1 MIGKFFKN
9 FIGSKNERE
18 LKKLAPIVTKIN
30 ELEPSFRGLSDSQL
44 RGKTA
49 EFKQRVANGES
60 LDNILPEAFAAVR
73 ESSVRTLGMRHF
85 DVQLIGGI
93 VLHQGNIAEMKTGE
107 GKTLAATLPLY
118 LNALSGEGCHLVTV
132 NDYLARRDAEWMG
145 GIYTFLGLSVGTI
158 LHDMDD
164 RNRKDAYNAD
174 ITYGTN
180 NEFGFDYLRDNMK
193 YSLEECVQRDLNFS
207 IVDEVDSILID
218 EARTPLI
225 ISGPVE
231 HSEDE
236 IYEDIK
242 PLILNLKKHQD
253 KLIRDILNEAETRME
268 KGPDDDTL
276 IELLLQVKRG
286 SPKNPRFLDVI
297 AREPI
302 LKKRVDRLESMLSSQ
317 KSLPS
322 LDEELYC
329 IIEEQDHSVHW
340 TDKGL
345 KLLSGARNDA
355 FIIPDL
361 EEGIEQIE
369 TDPDLNFREKKKKKR
384 ELEEQYSQASERMH
398 SAQQLIK
405 AYWLFNKDVDYVVR
419 DGQVIIVDEFTGRL
433 MPGRRWS
440 DGLHQAVEAKE
451 GVKVAEENQTLATIT
466 FQNYFR
472 MYKKLAGMTGTAD
485 TEAPE
490 FKKIYDLDVSVIP
503 THKKMIR
510 HDYSDVIYKTERE
523 KFNAVVKEIKQL
535 HDKGQPILVGTISIE
550 KSEMLSKMLKK
561 EGIKHQVLNAKNHE
575 REAEIIA
582 NAGQSG
588 TVTIST
594 NMAGRGTDIVLGDG
608 VPELGGLHILGT
620 ERHESRRIDNQL
632 RGRSGRQGDPGS
644 SRFYLSLEDDL
655 MRIFGSERIASV
667 MDRFG
672 MEEGQ
677 PIEHS
682 IISRA
687 IEGAQKKV
695 EGINFNI
702 RKNLIEYD
710 DVMNQQR
717 KVIYSQRRDILKGEG
732 LIEAIEG
739 MIEEVVEDAVLN
751 NTDPKVSQEEW
762 NISALTDRIQSIF
775 GLFPRFTKEEIN
787 NFTQDKL
794 IERLKTEILSIY
806 KQKEKDTDPEAF
818 LFLQKIAMLQAVD
831 ELWMDHLLSMD
842 RLKEG
847 IGLRGYG
854 QMDPLKEYQKEGYSM
869 FISMVDNIKENTL
882 KTLFRIR
889 LTIEEKPPPVRL
901 PKKNI
906 VLSHGGDGGIQT
918 VRRKVPKVGRNDPCP
933 CGSGKKYKHCCGR

>member
-1 MIGKFFKN
+1 MLGKFFKN

-18 LKKLAPIVTKIN
+18 LKKLAPIITKIN
-30 ELEPSFRGLSDSQL
+30 ELEPSIKGLSDSQL
-44 RGKTA
+44 KGKTG
-49 EFKQRVANGES
+49 EFKQRIANGES
-60 LDNILPEAFAAVR
+60 IDNILPEAFAVVR
-73 ESSVRTLGMRHF
+73 EASIRTLGMRHF

-93 VLHQGNIAEMKTGE
+93 VLHQGNIAEMRTGE

-118 LNALSGEGCHLVTV
+118 LNALSGQGCHLVTV

-145 GIYTFLGLSVGTI
+145 GIYNFLGMSVGII

-164 RNRKDAYNAD
+164 RNRKTAYNAD

-193 YSLEECVQRDLNFS
+193 FSLEECAQRDLNFA

-218 EARTPLI
+218 ESRTPLI

-231 HSEDE
+231 HSEDAF
-236 IYEDIK
+236 YADVK

-253 KLIRDILNEAETRME
+253 KLMRDILDETETRLQ
-268 KGPDDDTL
+268 KGEEDDDL

-286 SPKNPRFLDVI
+286 SPKNSRFLDII
-297 AREPI
+297 AKEPM
-302 LKKRVDRLESMLSSQ
+302 LKKKIDRLESMLSSQ
-317 KSLPS
+317 KSLS
-322 LDEELYC
+322 ALDEELYC

-345 KLLSGARNDA
+345 RLLSGSQSDA
-355 FIIPDL
+355 FVVPDL
-361 EEGIEQIE
+361 EQGSEQIDM
-369 TDPDLNFREKKKKKR
+369 DPDLDFREKKKKKH
-384 ELEEQYSQASERMH
+384 ELEEKYSAAFERMH

-451 GVKVAEENQTLATIT
+451 GVSVAEENQTLATIT

-490 FKKIYDLDVSVIP
+490 FKKIYDLDVFVIP

-510 HDYSDVIYKTERE
+510 RDYTDAIYKTERE
-523 KFNAVVKEIKQL
+523 KFNAVVREIKEL
-535 HDKGQPILVGTISIE
+535 HEKGQPILVGTISIE
-550 KSEMLSKMLKK
+550 KSETLSKMLKR

-575 REAEIIA
+575 GEAEIIA
-582 NAGQSG
+582 NAGQSK

-594 NMAGRGTDIVLGDG
+594 NMAGRGTDIVLGDA

-632 RGRSGRQGDPGS
+632 RGRSGRQGDAGS

-672 MEEGQ
+672 MEEDQ
-677 PIEHS
+677 PIEHN

-732 LIEAIEG
+732 LGETIDG
-739 MIEEVVEDAVLN
+739 MIDEVVEDGVLN
-751 NTDPKVSQEEW
+751 NTDPKVFPEEW
-762 NISALTDRIQSIF
+762 NMGALTDRVQNIF
-775 GLFPRFTKEEIN
+775 GLFPRFSKEETHD
-787 NFTQDKL
+787 FTQDKL
-794 IERLKTEILSIY
+794 IERLKKEILNTY
-806 KQKEKDTDPEAF
+806 VRKEKDTDPEAF
-818 LFLQKIAMLQAVD
+818 LFFQKIAMLQAVD

-869 FISMVDNIKENTL
+869 FVSMVDNIKENTL

-889 LTIEEKPPPVRL
+889 LTMEEQPPARL

-906 VLSHGGDGGIQT
+906 VLSHSGDGEVQT
-918 VRRKVPKVGRNDPCP
+918 VKRKSPKVGRNDPCP

>member
-1 MIGKFFKN
+1 MITKFFKN
-9 FIGSKNERE
+9 FVGSKNERE
-18 LKKLAPIVTKIN
+18 LNKLAPIVNKIN
-30 ELEPSFRGLSDSQL
+30 ELEPDLKVLTDSQL

-49 EFKQRVANGES
+49 EFKQRIANGDS
-60 LDNILPEAFAAVR
+60 LDSILPEAFAAVR
-73 ESSVRTLGMRHF
+73 EASVRTLGMRHF

-118 LNALSGEGCHLVTV
+118 LNALSGEGCHLITV

-145 GIYTFLGLSVGTI
+145 GIYNLLGMSVGII

-164 RNRKDAYNAD
+164 RNRKNAYNAD

-193 YSLEECVQRDLNFS
+193 YSLEECVQRDLNFA

-236 IYEDIK
+236 VYADIK

-253 KLIRDILNEAETRME
+253 KLIRDILNEAEKRLE
-268 KGPDDDTL
+268 KAPDDDNL

-286 SPKNPRFLDVI
+286 SPKNPRFLDII
-297 AREPI
+297 AKEPI
-302 LKKRVDRLESMLSSQ
+302 LKKRVDRLESVLSAQ
-317 KSLPS
+317 KSLTS

-345 KLLSGARNDA
+345 RLLSGAHNDA
-355 FIIPDL
+355 FVIPDL
-361 EEGIEQIE
+361 EEGIEKIE

-472 MYKKLAGMTGTAD
+472 MYNKLAGMTGTAD

-490 FKKIYDLDVSVIP
+490 FKKIYELDVSVIP

-510 HDYSDVIYKTERE
+510 HDYPDVIYKTERE
-523 KFNAVVKEIKQL
+523 KFNAVANEIKQL

-582 NAGQSG
+582 NAGQNG

-594 NMAGRGTDIVLGDG
+594 NMAGRGTDIVLGNG

-695 EGINFNI
+695 EAINFNI

-717 KVIYSQRRDILKGEG
+717 KVIYSQRRDILKGEN
-732 LIEAIEG
+732 LTEAIEG

-751 NTDPKVSQEEW
+751 NSDPKVAPEEW
-762 NISALTDRIQSIF
+762 NITAIMDRIQGIF
-775 GLFPRFTKEEIN
+775 GLFFRFTKEEIN
-787 NFTQDKL
+787 DFTQDKL
-794 IERLKTEILSIY
+794 IERLKNEILNTY
-806 KQKEKDTDPEAF
+806 KQKEKETDPEAF
-818 LFLQKIAMLQAVD
+818 LFFQKIAMLQAVD

-889 LTIEEKPPPVRL
+889 FTVEEQPPVRL

-906 VLSHGGDGGIQT
+906 VLSHGGDGGAQT
-918 VRRKVPKVGRNDPCP
+918 VRRKMPKVGRNDPCP
-933 CGSGKKYKHCCGR
+933 CGSGKKYKYCCGR